1 MDRIIRNATVLA
13 LSLAMVPAL
22 AGAATKTSRIQ
33 VEKRGGD
40 ILPSRQVLRLSRATK
55 ARPAPGTTAAA
66 VTVEDVGDVDSFGRN
81 LKWLG
86 ITSAFV
92 TLDSACDPASTDPC
106 QVLNPPGVLTSFNF
120 PDAARITLPGKSA
133 KSLMCYWFSPVI
145 NVNYNNPTA
154 GNVVAMLR
162 YNPTLTVE
170 NPMLAD
176 PALIDPTTGAPFGGK
191 LTTSMTSSET
201 FQEALPAGTNLTQ
214 RLRDSNVCMAGF
226 LNRRMMIDTYG
237 FTEAQADEFFKKP
250 MTIRLNVSGSARY
263 VGFANMV
270 FGLRV
275 IGD

>member
-1 MDRIIRNATVLA
+1 MDRIIRTTAAIALA
-13 LSLAMVPAL
+13 LSLAPAV
-22 AGAATKTSRIQ
+22 ATAAPVSGRVQ
-33 VEKRGGD
+33 VERRGGD

-106 QVLNPPGVLTSFNF
+106 QVITSPTVNTSFNF
-120 PDAARITLPGKSA
+120 PDAARLTLPGKSA

-145 NVNYNNPTA
+145 NVTYTNPGAT
-154 GNVVAMLR
+154 GVVAQLR

-170 NPMLAD
+170 NPLLAD

-191 LTTSMTSSET
+191 LTTSMTSSEI

-237 FTEAQADEFFKKP
+237 LTEAQADEFFKKP
-250 MTIRLNVSGSARY
+250 MTIRLNISGAARN
-263 VGFANMV
+263 VAFASMV

>member
-1 MDRIIRNATVLA
+1 MDRIIRTATVLA
-13 LSLAMVPAL
+13 ASLALLPAL
-22 AGAATKTSRIQ
+22 AQAAPAPHRAPL
-33 VEKRGGD
+33 ERRGGD
-40 ILPSRQVLRLSRATK
+40 ILPSRQVLRLSRAHK
-55 ARPAPGTTAAA
+55 AMPAPGTTAAA
-66 VTVEDVGDVDSFGRN
+66 VTLEDVGDVDSFGRN

-86 ITSAFV
+86 IASAFV

-106 QVLNPPGVLTSFNF
+106 QVITSPTVNTSFNF
-120 PDAARITLPGKSA
+120 PDAARLKLPGKSA

-145 NVNYNNPTA
+145 NVSYTNPGTTP
-154 GNVVAMLR
+154 VVAQLR

-170 NPMLAD
+170 NPMLDD

-191 LTTSMTSSET
+191 LTTSMTSSEI

-237 FTEAQADEFFKKP
+237 FTESQADEFFKKP
-250 MTIRLNVSGSARY
+250 MTIRLNISGQARN
-263 VGFANMV
+263 VAFANMV